1 MGSSSTTF
9 LSGFVSFQEID
20 DIQEAG
26 TLKGKLV
33 VVPYC
38 ADQSEASKTFNL
50 EVVCLHL
57 YHIYTCVSLIQEM
70 Y

>member
-1 MGSSSTTF
+1 MGTSSTTF

-20 DIQEAG
+20 DIQEAD

-38 ADQSEASKTFNL
+38 ADQSAASKTFN
-50 EVVCLHL
+50 
-57 YHIYTCVSLIQEM
+57 
-70 Y
+70 